1 MQDTCE
7 TAAFT
12 VPDFYRVAEQEGVP
26 VVPLPLPKVGS
37 LSLEDGDK
45 GIIGIDDSRHMSVG
59 EEQARIGHELGH
71 CIYGG
76 FYSRSTPFDLA
87 EKHEVRADRWYI
99 RNAIPR
105 DVLFELLRKGY
116 NTWEIAEILNT
127 TEKYVAMAYYYYKEN
142 G

>member
-1 MQDTCE
+1 MQDTCA

-26 VVPLPLPKVGS
+26 VVSLPLPKVGS

-116 NTWEIAEILNT
+116 NTWEIAEMLNT
-127 TEKYVAMAYYYYKEN
+127 TEKYVSMAYYYYKEN